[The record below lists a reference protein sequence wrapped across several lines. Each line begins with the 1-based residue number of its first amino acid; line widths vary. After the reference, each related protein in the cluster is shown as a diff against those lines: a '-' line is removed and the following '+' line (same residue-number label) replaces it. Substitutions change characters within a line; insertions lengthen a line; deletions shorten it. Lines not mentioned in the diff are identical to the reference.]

1 MFLNGMYTDGYTCR
15 VLFCRRNIVP
25 SSVTTD
31 VSLEL
36 SDFTTEE
43 VDKHFRPCAVDP
55 GRKDAYHGDTDIR
68 RLSSAEYYNMG
79 GAVTRNKMEQ
89 DRKKGL
95 GIEEIESNIPTP
107 KTASSEKYTSYMNYI
122 L

>member
-1 MFLNGMYTDGYTCR
+1 M
-15 VLFCRRNIVP
+15 
-25 SSVTTD
+25 TTD

-36 SDFTTEE
+36 SDFTTKE

-55 GRKDAYHGDTDIR
+55 GRNDAFVSYRGDTDIR

-79 GAVTRNKMEQ
+79 GTITRNKMEQ
-89 DRKKGL
+89 DRKKRL